1 MGTQG
6 VAGSQEQASGHAS
19 QAGMSYGTFGY
30 RSYVLMS
37 LTLVYTFN
45 FIDRILISVI
55 SVPIINE
62 FGLSQF
68 QFGLLS
74 GFGFAFF
81 YSLLGIPIANLS
93 ETVSRKLIIGICV
106 ILWSLATVLCGFTA
120 GFVTLLLA
128 RMLVGIGEAGCT
140 PQANSML
147 SDYYAPTA
155 RPTVLGIYAMGGTFG
170 GVLAYLFGG
179 VVLNV
184 FTWREAFIFVG
195 APGIILGIIFLLT
208 VKEPPRG
215 YSDPPGTRRT
225 ETAGFKVALAEI
237 LSKPT
242 FWFMAAGSTTAAFG
256 SYALVGLQ
264 PQHIVFGQ
272 GFTPSQTAIMFL
284 APVALAGT
292 LGTFLGGFLIEK
304 ASRKSQTAT
313 TWVPGVALLAC
324 APVYASAFLV
334 GGSGPMLALLMAGSV
349 LQYFFLSA
357 QFNIAQAVVS
367 PRVRATSVA
376 ILLFVVNL
384 IGYGVGPPVL
394 GIVADAVSA
403 NWISANDLAGQI
415 TATCSL
421 TDPSLS
427 DTLVSAC
434 REARA
439 VGVKWACVTATCL
452 FVPAALFYF
461 FAGRRFVRDAYIT
474 QTQSSTTL
482 SSHHN

>member
-1 MGTQG
+1 MRTQG
-6 VAGSQEQASGHAS
+6 GEGSGEYASVNAQQMGV
-19 QAGMSYGTFGY
+19 SYGTFGY
-30 RSYVLMS
+30 RSYVLTS
-37 LTLVYTFN
+37 LTLVYMFN
-45 FIDRILISVI
+45 FIDRVLISVI

-106 ILWSLATVLCGFTA
+106 ILWSLATVLCGFTV

-128 RMLVGIGEAGCT
+128 RMLVGVGEAGCT

-147 SDYYAPTA
+147 SDYYTPAA

-184 FTWREAFIFVG
+184 FTWREAFLFVG

-208 VKEPPRG
+208 VREPPRG
-215 YSDPPGTRRT
+215 FSDPPGSKKV
-225 ETAGFKVALAEI
+225 EKVGFKVALAEI
-237 LSKPT
+237 FSKPT
-242 FWFMAAGSTTAAFG
+242 FWFMTAGSTLAAFA
-256 SYALVGLQ
+256 SYSLVGLQ
-264 PQHIVFGQ
+264 PQHIAFGQ

-284 APVALAGT
+284 APIALAGT

-304 ASRKSQTAT
+304 ASLRSQTAT
-313 TWVPGVALLAC
+313 TWVPGIALLVC

-334 GGSGPMLALLMAGSV
+334 DGWVPMLTLLMAGSV

-367 PRVRATSVA
+367 PRARATSVA

-384 IGYGVGPPVL
+384 IGYGMGPPVL
-394 GIVADAVSA
+394 GLVADMVSA
-403 NWISANDLAGQI
+403 NWIAANDLVGQI
-415 TATCSL
+415 TSTCSM
-421 TDPSLS
+421 TDPDLS
-427 DTLVSAC
+427 GALVSAC
-434 REARA
+434 RDARA
-439 VGVKWACVTATCL
+439 VGVKWASVTATIL
-452 FVPAALFYF
+452 FVPAALIYF
-461 FAGRRFVRDAYIT
+461 WAGHTFVRDVYIN
-474 QTQSSTTL
+474 QR
-482 SSHHN
+482 H